1 MKILITG
8 AAGFIGYHLSNK
20 LLTSGHTIVGI
31 DSLNNYYSTKLKFD
45 RLAQINNHPNFRFYT
60 INICNKDE
68 LDDLFINEQFD
79 MVINLAAQAGVR
91 YSIDKPYKY
100 LDSNLI
106 GFINILESCRNYNVK
121 RLIFASSSSV
131 YGNSQDI
138 PFSVNQNTDQPAS
151 LYAAT
156 KKANELMAYTY
167 AGLYGIKTFGLRFFT
182 VYGPWGR
189 PDMAYFSFT
198 QKIFNNQPIPVFN
211 NGNLERDFT
220 FVDDIINGISQLSET
235 FDANP
240 NHYKVYN
247 MGNHQPVKL
256 LDFIQTLEKHI
267 GIKALIDFKPMQPGD
282 VLKTYADITESIS
295 DFNYSPHNN
304 IDEGLKQFVNWY
316 RTYYEIKKTL

>member
-8 AAGFIGYHLSNK
+8 AAGFIGYHLSRT
-20 LLTSGHTIVGI
+20 LIGQGHVVIGI
-31 DSLNNYYSTKLKFD
+31 DSLNNYYSTKLKLD
-45 RLAQINNHPNFRFYT
+45 RLSMLSSMERFSFHA

-68 LDDLFINEQFD
+68 LDDLFKQERFD
-79 MVINLAAQAGVR
+79 LVINLAAQAGVR

-106 GFINILESCRNYNVK
+106 GFVNVLEACRCFQVK
-121 RLIFASSSSV
+121 RLLFASSSSV

-138 PFSVNQNTDQPAS
+138 PFTVDQNTDQPAS

-167 AGLYGIKTFGLRFFT
+167 ANLYGIKTYGLRFFT

-198 QKIFNNQPIPVFN
+198 QKIFNQEPIPVFN

-220 FVDDIINGISQLSET
+220 YVDDIVKGISQLVDQ

-240 NHYKVYN
+240 NHFKVYN
-247 MGNHQPVKL
+247 LGNHQPVKL
-256 LDFIQTLEKHI
+256 LDFIHTLENHI
-267 GIKALIDFKPMQPGD
+267 GIKALIDYKPMQPGD
-282 VLKTYADITESIS
+282 VLKTYADITESIN
-295 DFNYSPHNN
+295 DFNYSPHTN
-304 IDEGLKQFVNWY
+304 IDEGLKHFTDWY
-316 RTYYEIKKTL
+316 NNYYNINS